1 MRSSAR
7 FPIALALL
15 ASVSS
20 PTHAQTKPS
29 APPTVSADPSV
40 TTAAFGDWTL
50 RCEKPAADKAQ
61 HICEAVQTVQLQNQ
75 PSPIAQIAFGRSSST
90 DPVRLVV
97 VLPVNVLFPSSV
109 KMGIGEK
116 DPQTLDLV
124 WRRCLPV
131 GCFAENTTPDDA
143 IRRWRGETGQG
154 RISYKD
160 AAGRDLT
167 LPMSFRGMA
176 QALDALARQ

>member
-1 MRSSAR
+1 MPRSVR

-15 ASVSS
+15 AFLCA
-20 PTHAQTKPS
+20 PTHAQTKPGT
-29 APPTVSADPSV
+29 PPPVSADPSV

-50 RCEKPAADKAQ
+50 RCEKPAPEKVQ

-75 PSPIAQIAFGRSSST
+75 PSPVAQIAFGRSSST

-109 KMGIGEK
+109 KMGVGDK
-116 DPQTLDLV
+116 DPQSLDLV

-131 GCFAENTTPDDA
+131 GCFAENTSPDDA

-160 AAGRDLT
+160 AAGRDLA

>member
-1 MRSSAR
+1 MRSSIR
-7 FPIALALL
+7 FMIAIAPLALMG
-15 ASVSS
+15 S
-20 PTHAQTKPS
+20 PTQAQTKPNTL
-29 APPTVSADPSV
+29 PPVSADPSV

-50 RCEKPAADKAQ
+50 RCEKPAPDKAQ

-97 VLPVNVLFPSSV
+97 VLPVNVLFPSPV
-109 KMGIGEK
+109 RMGVGDK
-116 DPQTLDLV
+116 DPQGLDLV

-131 GCFAENTTPDDA
+131 GCFAENIAPDEA

-160 AAGRDLT
+160 AAGRDLA
-167 LPMSFRGMA
+167 LPISFRGMA

>member
-7 FPIALALL
+7 FPIAITLSAFLW
-15 ASVSS
+15 S
-20 PTHAQTKPS
+20 PAQAQTKTN
-29 APPTVSADPSV
+29 APPPVSADPSV

-50 RCEKPAADKAQ
+50 RCEKPASDKVQ
-61 HICEAVQTVQLQNQ
+61 RICEVVQTVQLQNQ
-75 PSPIAQIAFGRSSST
+75 PGPIVQIAFGRSSST

-109 KMGIGEK
+109 KMGVGDK
-116 DPQTLDLV
+116 DPRSLDLV

-131 GCFAENTTPDDA
+131 GCFAENTAPDDA
-143 IRRWRGETGQG
+143 IKRWRGETGQG

-160 AAGRDLT
+160 AVGRDMT
-167 LPMSFRGMA
+167 LPISFRGMA

>member
-7 FPIALALL
+7 FPIAIVLL
-15 ASVSS
+15 ASLGAS
-20 PTHAQTKPS
+20 AQAQIKPNI
-29 APPTVSADPSV
+29 PPPVSADPSV

-50 RCEKPAADKAQ
+50 RCEKPASEKTQ

-75 PSPIAQIAFGRSSST
+75 PAPIAQIAFGRSSSS

-109 KMGIGEK
+109 KMGLGDK
-116 DPQTLDLV
+116 DPESLDLA

-131 GCFAENTTPDDA
+131 GCFAENATPDAA

-160 AAGRDLT
+160 AAGRDMA
-167 LPMSFRGMA
+167 LPISFRGMA

>member
-7 FPIALALL
+7 FPIAITMLAVLG
-15 ASVSS
+15 A
-20 PTHAQTKPS
+20 PAQAQTKPN
-29 APPTVSADPSV
+29 APPPVSADPSV

-50 RCEKPAADKAQ
+50 RCEKPAPDKAQ

-75 PSPIAQIAFGRSSST
+75 PAPIAQIAFGRSSNS

-109 KMGIGEK
+109 KMGVGDK
-116 DPQTLDLV
+116 DPESLDLV

-131 GCFAENTTPDDA
+131 GCFAENATPDAA
-143 IRRWRGETGQG
+143 IRRWRGETAQG

-160 AAGRDLT
+160 AAGRDMA
-167 LPMSFRGMA
+167 LPISFRGMA

>member
-7 FPIALALL
+7 FSIAIALL
-15 ASVSS
+15 ALNGS
-20 PTHAQTKPS
+20 PTSAQTKPNT
-29 APPTVSADPSV
+29 PPPVSADPSV

-50 RCEKPAADKAQ
+50 RCEKPSPEKPQ

-75 PSPIAQIAFGRSSST
+75 PAPIAQIAFGRSSRS

-109 KMGIGEK
+109 KMGMGDK
-116 DPQTLDLV
+116 DPESLDLV

-131 GCFAENTTPDDA
+131 GCFAENAAPDAA

-160 AAGRDLT
+160 AVGRDIA
-167 LPMSFRGMA
+167 LPLSFRGMA